1 MNVTSEHY
9 FMNVSFISDVP
20 QKSDPA
26 DAAVWLDGDPDVRQL
41 PVRLDLGHEE
51 VVAVRTQLLR
61 LQDLDRPG
69 LGHLQRSGGLRFESE
84 LSPDFPCERIGFDET
99 PDSGDDVGTLFP
111 FPAEIRKFPM
121 ESTDSIFF
129 SSRVGFAPPVNLNFP
144 MLTYF

>member
-69 LGHLQRSGGLRFESE
+69 LGHLQRSRGLRFE
-84 LSPDFPCERIGFDET
+84 LLPFDGDRIREVALEV
-99 PDSGDDVGTLFP
+99 VGVSDRTMAVIKNP
-111 FPAEIRKFPM
+111 ISSAI
-121 ESTDSIFF
+121 IFK
-129 SSRVGFAPPVNLNFP
+129 RN
-144 MLTYF
+144 